1 MTYQEKQSIT
11 SIIAI
16 LVAAGAY
23 SVFAIQNGYFAL
35 PETDISGMAWA
46 LIVFVL
52 FQIATQ
58 IAAHIIL
65 ATVEAGLQA
74 GRKNPNKKFDK
85 LDEREKIVNGKGER
99 YGNYAHMALIFAG
112 VIIVALQG
120 DVSVLFIAIGLG
132 GILAGILSEALKL
145 YFSKR
150 GA

>member
-1 MTYQEKQSIT
+1 
-11 SIIAI
+11 
-16 LVAAGAY
+16 
-23 SVFAIQNGYFAL
+23 
-35 PETDISGMAWA
+35 MAWA